1 MSKRTFFLLSM
12 LLFSTAALSA
22 KEKYAL
28 IIGINDYRSP
38 QIRDLH
44 YSEAD
49 ALYLKDM
56 LIKYARYHPQNVK
69 MLLGSEATA
78 PRIKEEIYWLGEIA
92 RKEDDVFFYFSGHGT
107 RVPDADR
114 NEEDGM
120 DEAFCPY
127 ETEINKTATV
137 ILDDDIGH
145 WFNRILAE
153 KIIVVLDCCHSG
165 GAAGR
170 SLTDDGS
177 KGLEFSTTAT
187 GRGLLNPDLD
197 PYARDLTVDNKF
209 IITASEA
216 EEQSYENP
224 TLGHGVFTYYL
235 GEAIRGNADSDNDKA
250 ITTAEMFEYT
260 KNKTLAFAQTLERKQ
275 TPVKFGT
282 MEDAII
288 AEVGNQMVDLKLFDR
303 DLRLVG
309 LGIGGSQVKRGE
321 VFVIKK
327 NIRARDLEITDREI
341 FKVEITEVK
350 SDYSEGRIIEEY
362 FSNLN
367 IDPSRYSDYYAIK
380 LAYGALFVSTTPWS
394 TVILDGK
401 EIGPTPLVIPEVLEG
416 EHAIEF
422 RIDLMGYPKT
432 IQKKIT
438 VEGNKKL
445 RIVEKFSTQ

>member
-1 MSKRTFFLLSM
+1 MSKRAFLLLGMVLYS
-12 LLFSTAALSA
+12 AVALSA

-56 LIKYARYHPQNVK
+56 LVKYARYQPQNVK

-78 PRIKEEIYWLGEIA
+78 PRIKEEVYWLGEVA
-92 RKEDDVFFYFSGHGT
+92 DKEDDVFFYFSGHGT

-137 ILDDDIGH
+137 ILDDDLGH

-153 KIIVVLDCCHSG
+153 KVIVVLDCCHSG

-177 KGLEFSTTAT
+177 KGLEFSTAAT

-197 PYARDLTVDNKF
+197 PYARDLTIDNKF

-235 GEAIRGNADSDNDKA
+235 GEALRGSADSDNDKA
-250 ITTAEMFEYT
+250 ITTVEMFEYT

-282 MEDAII
+282 IENAII
-288 AEVGNQMVDLKLFDR
+288 AEVGSQMVDLKLFDR

-309 LGIGGSQVKRGE
+309 LGIGGNQVKKGE

-327 NIRARDLEITDREI
+327 NIRSRDLEIVDREI
-341 FKVEITEVK
+341 FKVEITAVK
-350 SDYSEGRIIEEY
+350 SDYSEGRLIEEY
-362 FSNLN
+362 FANLN
-367 IDPSRYSDYYAIK
+367 IDISRYGDYYAIK
-380 LAYGALFVSTTPWS
+380 LAYGALFISTTPWS

-401 EIGPTPLVIPEVLEG
+401 EIGPSPLVIPEVLEG
-416 EHAIEF
+416 EHSLEF
-422 RIDLMGYPKT
+422 
-432 IQKKIT
+432 
-438 VEGNKKL
+438 
-445 RIVEKFSTQ
+445 